1 MLQLVSACPTSPTPF
16 SVKPIGASARCIDG
30 LSCALNLFQ
39 RQLQLRKLLSLLGDH
54 LQPGSQPG
62 SPRPTPGGQVGA
74 QPCLPAGAQHSPR
87 GIEASTFL
95 AVFQHSCG
103 RQIELWVSPRKSDP
117 MHARMASSPRLAHHH
132 VCRSIAGVCCF
143 VCSKQRK
150 PNLYLNLRL
159 TRQFKYRFGYFDVIQ
174 RNKQNTLVVP
184 NVFERR

>member
-1 MLQLVSACPTSPTPF
+1 MINPGSREDIGNFTSRTSTLVNTLTKRAWHSLPPPHSPMFQLESACPTSPTPF

-74 QPCLPAGAQHSPR
+74 QPCLPVGAQHSPR

-95 AVFQHSCG
+95 AAFRRSCG

-132 VCRSIAGVCCF
+132 RS
-143 VCSKQRK
+143 
-150 PNLYLNLRL
+150 
-159 TRQFKYRFGYFDVIQ
+159 T
-174 RNKQNTLVVP
+174 T
-184 NVFERR
+184 